1 MYKALLHK
9 EIIKTG
15 RAFWVCLALA
25 VFFTGYAILGVN
37 RVIATHDVAHVWL
50 IMLMK
55 DQTFIDSIKYIP
67 LLCGLIIGIAQM
79 APEMQQRRLKLTLH
93 LPVSSLRLMLTMLCA
108 GLAELTL
115 IYLIMTAGI
124 AIYYCGLI
132 AREMTQLVI
141 LSALPWCL
149 AGYTAYLFT
158 AAVCLEVHMAT
169 PHPRGSSRRCHC
181 VLLFHAAHPLGAYN
195 SILPAAVFFTIL
207 LVLLSYVSVNRFR
220 QGLID

>member
-25 VFFTGYAILGVN
+25 IFFTGYAILGIN
-37 RVIATHDVAHVWL
+37 RVIATHDAAHVWL

-158 AAVCLEVHMAT
+158 AAVCLEGTWRRRILVDLLGVAT
-169 PHPRGSSRRCHC
+169 VYCYFMQPTP
-181 VLLFHAAHPLGAYN
+181 GAYN

>member
-9 EIIKTG
+9 EIIKTE

-25 VFFTGYAILGVN
+25 IFFTGYAILGIN
-37 RVIATHDVAHVWL
+37 RVIATHDAAHVWL

-93 LPVSSLRLMLTMLCA
+93 LPVSSLRLMLTMLLA
-108 GLAELTL
+108 GVAELTL
-115 IYLIMTAGI
+115 IYLLMTAAI
-124 AIYYCGLI
+124 AIYYSHII
-132 AREMTQLVI
+132 APEMTQLV
-141 LSALPWCL
+141 LLTSLPWFL

-158 AAVCLEVHMAT
+158 AAVCLEGTWRRRIVMA
-169 PHPRGSSRRCHC
+169 
-181 VLLFHAAHPLGAYN
+181 LLGIATVYCYFMQPMPGAYN
-195 SILPAAVFFTIL
+195 SILPAALVFTVIL
-207 LVLLSYVSVNRFR
+207 LLLSYVSVNRFR
-220 QGLID
+220 QGMID